1 MTRLSQSKH
10 PAYHLRPNKAVDR
23 LLFLEL
29 LRTLELHGSKLPDT
43 YVGLG
48 GPFLEDFRL
57 LSQEFPQMELV
68 CVERDEET
76 HKRQLF
82 HLCSSR
88 MVCVHGPLGDYIA
101 TSFPS
106 DKPVAIWMDYTE
118 MRRESLSEL
127 ADIVRKAVPGS
138 LIRVTVRAETPIYDL
153 GVSRKRCPPRVPS
166 AKRAE
171 FERLRDLYRT
181 DMAVDEAAFRA
192 EWFHWRSF
200 SPEEF
205 PQLLARMIRA
215 AAEASCS
222 RPKAFLP
229 LHTVKYSDGTIM
241 LSKTGLI
248 CREEERDSLAL
259 HFQEHC
265 HYCSADPDAMDEI
278 DVPIL
283 TTKER
288 LHLEGILPSKQA
300 NGEACLGK
308 LGYLIEGDT
317 EEEASRRKMEQYE
330 RYYRLYPYFGK
341 VVP

>member
-29 LRTLELHGSKLPDT
+29 LRALELHGSKPPDT

-57 LSQEFPQMELV
+57 FSQEFPQMELV
-68 CVERDEET
+68 CVERDGET
-76 HKRQLF
+76 FKRQQF
-82 HLCSSR
+82 HLCSR
-88 MVCVHGPLGDYIA
+88 KMTCVHTTLGEYIA
-101 TSFPS
+101 SSFPS
-106 DKPVAIWMDYTE
+106 DRPVAVWADYTN
-118 MRRESLSEL
+118 MQRQCLSEL

-138 LIRVTVRAETPIYDL
+138 LLRVTVRAETPIYGL
-153 GVSRKRCPPRVPS
+153 GISPKRYPPTVPK
-166 AKRAE
+166 AKRTE
-171 FERLRDLYRT
+171 FERLRDSYRI
-181 DMAVDEAAFRA
+181 DMAVDGVAFRA
-192 EWFHWRSF
+192 DWFLWRSF

-205 PQLLARMIRA
+205 PRLLARMIGA
-215 AAEASCS
+215 VADASCT

-248 CREEERDSLAL
+248 CYEEERALLAQ
-259 HFQEHC
+259 HFQKHC
-265 HYCSADPDAMDEI
+265 LFCSADTDAVDEI
-278 DVPIL
+278 DMPIL

-288 LHLEGILPSKQA
+288 LHLEGILPSEQA
-300 NGEACLGK
+300 NGVACVSR
-308 LGYLIEGDT
+308 LGYLIEGEA
-317 EEEASRRKMEQYE
+317 EEEASRRKLEQYE